1 MKRSYA
7 RCLTLLAAVLSF
19 ASTFV
24 IAQTPPRVTPMTPD
38 VVEKYDQTL
47 PSAVYI
53 RREVMIPMRD
63 GVKLFTVVVMK
74 KGVTKA
80 PILLSRTPYNASA
93 STGRVNSQRIVD
105 ILEVMDAEFVT
116 DNYIRV
122 YQDIRGMYRS
132 EGESILNRPISG
144 PLNKTGIDEATDAY
158 EPSTGWSR
166 TRRRQMVTSASSV
179 RATWA

>member
-1 MKRSYA
+1 
-7 RCLTLLAAVLSF
+7 
-19 ASTFV
+19 
-24 IAQTPPRVTPMTPD
+24 MTPD

-47 PSAVYI
+47 SSADYV

-80 PILLSRTPYNASA
+80 PILLSRTPYNASS

-116 DNYIRV
+116 DNHRH
-122 YQDIRGMYRS
+122 S
-132 EGESILNRPISG
+132 LNI
-144 PLNKTGIDEATDAY
+144 PL
-158 EPSTGWSR
+158 
-166 TRRRQMVTSASSV
+166 
-179 RATWA
+179 

>member
-7 RCLTLLAAVLSF
+7 RCLTLLAAFLSF

-47 PSAVYI
+47 PSADYI
-53 RREVMIPMRD
+53 RREVMVPMRD

-105 ILEVMDAEFVT
+105 ILEVMER
-116 DNYIRV
+116 N
-122 YQDIRGMYRS
+122 
-132 EGESILNRPISG
+132 L
-144 PLNKTGIDEATDAY
+144 
-158 EPSTGWSR
+158 SR
-166 TRRRQMVTSASSV
+166 TTTSACTRTSAACTGPRENGSSIA
-179 RATWA
+179 RSRDH